1 MKTGIYWGEEQI
13 PSLSFTKT
21 SEVKM
26 ISHFKTQMQSDFYF
40 DTFNIL
46 GLYVRESALFFP
58 PSLSSLQFH

>member
-1 MKTGIYWGEEQI
+1 
-13 PSLSFTKT
+13 
-21 SEVKM
+21 M